1 MRILYVLRT
10 LDPAWGGPV
19 EGHRRMSEAVMACK
33 SDLSVEIAC
42 SDEPNPRWHS
52 DWHCPVHALGAG
64 GLGKY
69 GYNSK
74 LRRWLNAEITRFDVV
89 VISSIWLF
97 HSFATRAAAVRADV
111 PYILYVHGA
120 LDPWF
125 KRHYPI
131 KHLKKI
137 VYWKLIEA
145 RVFRDAAAVVF
156 TTEEERLLARNAYRP
171 YVCNE
176 RVISYGTASPP
187 GTFINGPQQ
196 QFRRAVNGLGESPY
210 LLYLGRLHEK
220 KGIDLLLKS
229 FGGESSLAGTHLVV
243 AGPGESRTAHDLQ
256 RDARASVAADRIHF
270 IGPVYSDKKWAA
282 LRGAD
287 ALVLPSHAENFG
299 ISVAEALGCGVPV
312 LISNKVNVWREVQS
326 KGAGFVNDDD
336 LAGTTR
342 SLRQWASLSPE
353 AKSKMRSAARLCFEQ
368 HFDIQRGAH
377 ELLNLLGAITRQLPN
392 VTPGIVGTNFY

>member
-1 MRILYVLRT
+1 LRT

-19 EGHRRMSEAVMACK
+19 EGHRRMSEAVMTCK
-33 SDLSVEIAC
+33 NCDLSIEIAC
-42 SDEPNPRWHS
+42 SDEPNTDWHS
-52 DWHCPVHALGAG
+52 KWQFPVHALGAG

-69 GYNSK
+69 GYNAK
-74 LRRWLNAEITRFDVV
+74 LWRWLNAEITRFDVV

-97 HSFATRAAAVRADV
+97 HSFAARAAAIKAKV

-125 KRHYPI
+125 KKHYPV
-131 KHLKKI
+131 KHLKKAL
-137 VYWKLIEA
+137 YWKLIEA

-156 TTEEERLLARNAYRP
+156 TTEEERLLARNAYHP
-171 YVCNE
+171 YVCKE

-187 GTFINGPQQ
+187 DTATNEPQQ
-196 QFRRAVNGLGESPY
+196 QFRRAVKGLGESPY

-229 FGGESSLAGTHLVV
+229 FEVQLPLAETHLVI
-243 AGPGESRTAHDLQ
+243 AGPGESHALQ
-256 RDARASVAADRIHF
+256 RDARASIAADRIHF

-312 LISNKVNVWREVQS
+312 LISNKVNIWREVQS
-326 KGAGFVNDDD
+326 TGAGFINNDD

-342 SLRQWASLSPE
+342 SLGQWASLSPD

-377 ELLNLLGAITRQLPN
+377 ELLSLLGAITRRFP
-392 VTPGIVGTNFY
+392 VTPRIVSTTSE